1 MSSLLYNHIEMLIA
15 DQLKNW
21 ETARVNYANLSKVL
35 TRELKFGDNIRIKI
49 QYNPER
55 MRSSTAVRDPKTVE
69 RKSCFL
75 CRDNRPPQQM
85 GIEYRN
91 DYIILINPYPIFDKH
106 LTLPSLSHS
115 PQLIA
120 GRFTD
125 MLELTKQ
132 LSEYSLFYN
141 GPNCGASAPDH
152 FHFQAG
158 NKGFMPIE
166 DEFQKAE
173 KELLSSLKG
182 CNTYA
187 LNHGFRKVLVLCGS
201 DSLKLTM
208 LFNHIM
214 RIFSSYLPS
223 DPEPM
228 INIISLW
235 QDEEWSIFV
244 FPRQKH
250 RPDQYFLSAKEQI
263 LLSPAS
269 VDFGGVLITP
279 RQEDYEKLN
288 KETIKDIFEQLSLED
303 KIWEAIKNE
312 LRD

>member
-1 MSSLLYNHIEMLIA
+1 
-15 DQLKNW
+15 
-21 ETARVNYANLSKVL
+21 
-35 TRELKFGDNIRIKI
+35 
-49 QYNPER
+49 
-55 MRSSTAVRDPKTVE
+55 
-69 RKSCFL
+69 
-75 CRDNRPPQQM
+75 
-85 GIEYRN
+85 
-91 DYIILINPYPIFDKH
+91 
-106 LTLPSLSHS
+106 
-115 PQLIA
+115 
-120 GRFTD
+120 

-269 VDFGGVLITP
+269 VDFGGMLITP